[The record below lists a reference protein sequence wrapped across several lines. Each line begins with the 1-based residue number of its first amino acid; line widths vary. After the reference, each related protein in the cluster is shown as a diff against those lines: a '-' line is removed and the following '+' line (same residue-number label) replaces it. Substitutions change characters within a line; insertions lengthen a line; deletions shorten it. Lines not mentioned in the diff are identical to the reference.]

1 MTSPRLA
8 RRRSAV
14 AIAALVAVAACTPS
28 TPDSAVSG
36 ADPSPEPTSEEPG
49 AEPSPDPETSPEPT
63 QEPEPEFEPAEFTIV
78 SSGDV
83 LPHATVNC
91 SADWATTGDA
101 WEAYPQ
107 NCTQTWPGD
116 GQGWDFYPLMA
127 GVEHWI
133 AGADL
138 ALCSLEVP
146 IAPEGEQVTAY
157 PMFGAPDELIA
168 GLGELGF
175 DGCNTATNHSM
186 DRGSAGLMRTLD
198 LLDEAG
204 MGHVGT
210 ARTETEAEQPQ
221 LYVLERGGR
230 EITIAHIA
238 GTTIDNGLPPPADQP
253 WMVSDA
259 DPDRLS
265 EQARQARE
273 DGADLV
279 IASLHWG
286 IEYVHEPVTEQLE
299 IAEALAADG
308 QIDLIYGNHSHTPQP
323 IETLDGGPHGTGMP
337 VVWSMGNFISNQD
350 ELCCIMETATG
361 TMVVATVAVDTEGV
375 AQVTDLQWAAN
386 TVDRLGA
393 QRIWPLAELLE
404 TDPAERP
411 SGLQLS
417 EADLERRYARVTE
430 VMGTELE
437 RPEAPEP
444 SGEPVVVVPRSQE

>member
-1 MTSPRLA
+1 MRVVHTAA
-8 RRRSAV
+8 RRRRFVIGPSLA
-14 AIAALVAVAACTPS
+14 AALTLLACTPS
-28 TPDSAVSG
+28 SPGVSDPDPPHA
-36 ADPSPEPTSEEPG
+36 PSRTAAPEPETPATEPETPEV
-49 AEPSPDPETSPEPT
+49 APESPDV
-63 QEPEPEFEPAEFTIV
+63 EPEPEFEAAEFTIV

-83 LPHATVNC
+83 LPHPWVVLSAEREAT
-91 SADWATTGDA
+91 
-101 WEAYPQ
+101 EA
-107 NCTQTWPGD
+107 GG

-146 IAPEGEQVTAY
+146 IAPPGQEITYY
-157 PMFGAPDELIA
+157 PTFGAPAPIVA

-175 DGCNTATNHSM
+175 DGCTTANNHSM
-186 DRGSAGLMRTLD
+186 DRGVAGVVHTLEVF
-198 LLDEAG
+198 DEAG

-337 VVWSMGNFISNQD
+337 VVWSMGNFISNQSD
-350 ELCCIMETATG
+350 HCCAPETATG
-361 TMVVATVAVDTEGV
+361 TMVVATVEAAATGEVRVTGLEWAGV
-375 AQVTDLQWAAN
+375 AN
-386 TVDRLGA
+386 DRDGQQYLYP
-393 QRIWPLAELLE
+393 IAELLDA
-404 TDPAERP
+404 DPAERP
-411 SGLQLS
+411 ARLTLS
-417 EADLERRYARVTE
+417 ETTLVARYARLQE
-430 VMGTELE
+430 VMGTEHE
-437 RPEAPEP
+437 RSSAPES
-444 SGEPVVVVPRSQE
+444 SGTPAVVVPREQ